1 MTAAVSS
8 VSLNWVIAAF
18 LLIFR
23 CPPTSLHQRF
33 AQGKHAP
40 LEHGPVFGY
49 QRLQQR
55 ARSAKNAEMIPM
67 LAPTSPESA
76 GMSRAALDR
85 VEAHLKQ
92 RYIETGRFPGTQ
104 LLVYRRG
111 KVVHSA
117 VQGYADLERKVPVRD
132 DTIFRI
138 YSMTKPIT
146 SVAFM
151 MLFEEG
157 RVALDEPVH
166 KYIPEWKNL
175 GVFAAGNAPAF
186 LTRPPSRPMLIVDLL
201 RHTSGLTY
209 GFQQRSNVDAAY
221 REKKIGDVVKAGT
234 LQTMIEDLANI
245 PLEFSPGEAWNYSL
259 STDVVGYLIGKI
271 SGRPFEQFLKERIF
285 DPLGMNDT
293 DFYVPADKAHR
304 LAACY
309 SADPQGGMTFHAT
322 ERKGSLTLQDDPT
335 TSSFLLPPALVSGG
349 GGLCSTVADYLI
361 FCRAL
366 LNGGELDGVR
376 LLGPKTLKL
385 MTSNHL
391 PNGLDLPAMS
401 RSLFSEATYNGIG
414 FGLGFSVTMD
424 PAKTL
429 IPGSAGEYSWGGA
442 ATTSFWV
449 DPAEELIAIFMT
461 QVLPSSAYP
470 IRRELRTMV
479 YAAITASNL

>member
-1 MTAAVSS
+1 
-8 VSLNWVIAAF
+8 
-18 LLIFR
+18 
-23 CPPTSLHQRF
+23 
-33 AQGKHAP
+33 
-40 LEHGPVFGY
+40 
-49 QRLQQR
+49 
-55 ARSAKNAEMIPM
+55 M
-67 LAPTSPESA
+67 LAPTPASPESA
-76 GMSRAALDR
+76 GMSKTAFDR
-85 VEAHLKQ
+85 LEAHLKR
-92 RYIETGRFPGTQ
+92 RYIDTGRFPGTQ

-111 KVVHSA
+111 KVVHST
-117 VQGYADLERKVPVRD
+117 VQGYADIERKVPVKD

-175 GVFAAGNAPAF
+175 GVFVAGTAPAF

-209 GFQQRSNVDAAY
+209 GFMQRTNVDAAY
-221 REKKIGDVVKAGT
+221 RAAKIGEVVKGGT
-234 LQTMIEDLANI
+234 LETMIADLANT
-245 PLEFSPGEAWNYSL
+245 PLDFSPGEGWNYSV
-259 STDVVGYLIGKI
+259 STDVIGYLIGKI
-271 SGRPFEQFLKERIF
+271 AGQPLEQFLKERIF
-285 DPLGMNDT
+285 ERLGMSDT
-293 DFYVPADKAHR
+293 DFHVPADKVHR
-304 LAACY
+304 FAACY
-309 SADPQGGMTFHAT
+309 SADPKGGMTFQAT
-322 ERKGSLTLQDDPT
+322 GRESTLTLQDDPT
-335 TSSFLLPPALVSGG
+335 TSSFLAPPSFISGG
-349 GGLCSTVADYLI
+349 GGLCSTAADYLT

-366 LNGGELDGVR
+366 INGGEVGGVR

-391 PNGLDLPAMS
+391 PGGRELPEMS
-401 RSLFSEATYNGIG
+401 RSMYSEAAYNGIG

-429 IPGSAGEYSWGGA
+429 IPGSTGEYAWGGA
-442 ATTSFWV
+442 ATTSFWI
-449 DPAEELIAIFMT
+449 DSAEELIAIFMT

-479 YAAITASNL
+479 YAAITDSNL

>member
-1 MTAAVSS
+1 
-8 VSLNWVIAAF
+8 
-18 LLIFR
+18 
-23 CPPTSLHQRF
+23 
-33 AQGKHAP
+33 
-40 LEHGPVFGY
+40 
-49 QRLQQR
+49 
-55 ARSAKNAEMIPM
+55 M
-67 LAPTSPESA
+67 LAPPPASPESA
-76 GMSRAALDR
+76 GMSQAAFDR
-85 VEAHLKQ
+85 LEEHLKR
-92 RYIETGRFPGTQ
+92 RYIDAGRFPGTQ

-111 KVVHSA
+111 NIVHSA
-117 VQGYADLERKVPVRD
+117 VQGFADIERKVPMKD

-157 RVALDEPVH
+157 HVALDEPVH

-175 GVFAAGNAPAF
+175 GVFQAGTAPAF
-186 LTRPPSRPMLIVDLL
+186 LTRPPARPMLIVDLL

-221 REKKIGDVVKAGT
+221 REVRIGEVAKAGT
-234 LQTMIEDLANI
+234 LESMIADLAKI
-245 PLEFSPGEAWNYSL
+245 PLEFSPGEAWNYSV
-259 STDVVGYLIGKI
+259 STDVIGYLIGKI
-271 SGRPFEQFLKERIF
+271 TGKPFEQFLKERIF

-293 DFYVPADKAHR
+293 DFFVPAEKAHR

-309 SADPQGGMTFHAT
+309 SADPQGGMTFHAIN
-322 ERKGSLTLQDDPT
+322 RKAGLTLQDDPT
-335 TSSFLLPPALVSGG
+335 QSSFLSAPSFISGG
-349 GGLCSTVADYLI
+349 GGLCSTAADYLT

-366 LNGGELDGVR
+366 LNGGELAGVR
-376 LLGPKTLKL
+376 LIGPKTLAL

-391 PNGLDLPAMS
+391 PGGCDLPEMS

-414 FGLGFSVTMD
+414 FGLGFAVTMN
-424 PAKTL
+424 PSKTL

-442 ATTSFWV
+442 ATTSFWI

-470 IRRELRTMV
+470 LRRELRTMV
-479 YAAITASNL
+479 YTAVTESNL